1 MISRLTKLS
10 GLILLVVGFVYG
22 QAVQTLWQKS
32 AGSGTLPAYFSAS
45 GNTERGFAYG
55 KVGGNDRIYVAS
67 RTGGTFIYVF
77 DALTGDS
84 VGTLSTTGISGGTF
98 AVNDIEVTSDGVIYA
113 GNMTSTSATSAF
125 KLYRYATE
133 ASTPVV
139 ALSYTFEG
147 NTRFGDNFTIVGS
160 TADNSAKLYLPAASN
175 DSIWVFT
182 TADNGATFAFSE
194 AIGLD
199 VNMGAAPA
207 VYPGDGGLYVNSN
220 GNSLKHYLNTGV
232 LAGTVPGSVVATGAN
247 SLRYFEIKG
256 RKLVATHA
264 YGTGNQ
270 NIRIADVTAGANNAK
285 LYYVTATLGSNSN
298 GNGTGDIA
306 MRVNGDTVDVYV
318 LGTNNGMAAYR
329 LKPAGFVTFTLNTS
343 TVPDTTKPT
352 TVVQVRGSWTGWGS
366 ASPAMTNIGGD
377 YWTLTQLL
385 EQGVDYEY
393 KYFVTDAP
401 NGGWETTNNRTLNI
415 SGDVVKPVEYWSSA
429 GAPYTPTDSIDVWFR
444 VNMLSQESFNPATDQ
459 VHVRGSFQ
467 GWNDS
472 TPLTR
477 EGMTH
482 FYSGQGKVPAA
493 GAIEYK
499 FTYTKSGSVNW
510 ESISN
515 RAVTVNQ
522 DTTLYWTWFNN
533 TPYAAP
539 VVSDTVVVTFTANLA
554 RAISERGFAIGD
566 TIVVRSG
573 YNATAKEVREKR
585 MNRVGISTNYAVVD
599 TVVAAIGRT
608 LNYQY
613 YVVKNALDYREIYFD
628 FSYPDPSNPAA
639 ERRRVDV
646 TGSTLTVLDTSASNT
661 SSRRVPRFRNQQKLT
676 QAVEVTY
683 TVDLRPA
690 VYALYSGKKL
700 VSTNIVPYVI
710 SDPDSIK
717 HYGVWMNGPAV
728 GGWDVLSPWGTK
740 ADTVKMHDDGTHGDA
755 VANDLIYSL
764 KWNYTTADQ
773 VGQEFKFGI
782 GSYDNEGGFGNN
794 HIENIDDSSPT
805 TTIASQFGSIDP
817 VFYNAWDFDNKR
829 PKADTTT
836 VTFYLNTSSV
846 IDTTKP
852 STAVQVRGSWTGW
865 GSASPVMTNIGG
877 DYWMLTQRLRVGD
890 TLEYKYFVPGGANG
904 GWETTNNRVLGVIP
918 NQVLPLAYWSRTSP
932 VYTPSDSIDVWFRV
946 NMLSQESFNPATD
959 AVHVRGSFNG
969 WSDATPLMREGA
981 SHFYSAQ
988 GKVPAAG
995 AIEYKFTYT
1004 KSGSVNWES
1013 ISNRAATVSK
1023 DTTLYWKW
1031 FNDVPYGAPEVS
1043 DTVVVTFTA
1052 NLSRAI
1058 AERGFAI
1065 GDTILVRSGYNA
1077 TGKEVREKRLARVG
1091 ISTNYSVT
1099 DTVITSIGKTL
1110 NYQYYLV
1117 KNAADY
1123 REVYFDFA
1131 YPDPTN
1137 PAAERRRVGV
1147 TGKTLSVL
1155 DTSTS
1160 NTESRR
1166 VPRFRNTQKLARA
1179 VTVKYTV
1186 DIRPA
1191 IYAIMAGKK
1200 LVSTNI
1206 VPHVVGN
1213 KDSVL
1218 IQGVYMN
1225 GPAVGGWDVLGRWGD
1240 KADTVKMV
1248 DNGTRGDVVAGDSI
1262 FTLTWSYTTA
1272 DVVGQEF
1279 KFGIGSFDNEG
1290 GFGNNHIENIDDSGP
1305 TATIAS
1311 QFGSIDPVFYD
1322 AWDFDNQRPFPVT
1335 SVESPVVIPASYSLD
1350 QNYPNPFNPSTTIR
1364 FGLPAESD
1372 VTLKIFNTLGQE
1384 VATLATGVMKAGVHS
1399 VTFDAT
1405 NLSTGIYFYQIRAGE
1420 FTSLKKMLLIK

>member
-1 MISRLTKLS
+1 LS
-10 GLILLVVGFVYG
+10 GLLLLVAGFAYG

-32 AGSGTLPAYFSAS
+32 SGSGTLPTYFSAS

-55 KVGGNDRIYVAS
+55 KVGGNDRIYVVS
-67 RTGGTFIYVF
+67 RNAGTFIYIYN
-77 DALTGDS
+77 ALTGDS
-84 VGTLSTTGISGGTF
+84 VGTLKTAGITGGTF
-98 AVNDIEVTSDGVIYA
+98 AANDIEVTSDGVIYVSNLA
-113 GNMTSTSATSAF
+113 TTSATSAF
-125 KLYRYATE
+125 KVYRYTAETD
-133 ASTPVV
+133 SPLV
-139 ALSYTFEG
+139 ALSYTNATVPG
-147 NTRFGDNFTIVGS
+147 YRLGDNFTVVGS
-160 TADNSAKLYLPAASN
+160 TSDNSAQIWAAAASN
-175 DSIWVFT
+175 DSIFVFT
-182 TADNGATFAFSE
+182 TSDNGATFAFSH
-194 AIGLD
+194 AVGLD

-207 VYPGDGGLYVNSN
+207 LYPGDGGLYINSN
-220 GNSLKHYLNTGV
+220 GNSLKHYLATGV
-232 LAGTVPGSVVATGAN
+232 LAGTVPGGVVATGSNA
-247 SLRYFEIKG
+247 LRYFEIKG
-256 RKLVATHA
+256 RKLVATHS

-270 NIRIADVTAGANNAK
+270 NLRIADVTAGANNAK
-285 LYYVTATLGSNSN
+285 SYYVTTTLGANAN
-298 GNGTGDIA
+298 ANGTGDVA
-306 MRVNGDTVDVYV
+306 MRINGDTVDVYV

-329 LKPAGFVTFTLNTS
+329 LKPAGFVTFALNTA
-343 TVPDTTKPT
+343 TAADTTKPT
-352 TVVQVRGSWTGWGS
+352 TVVQVRGSWTGWGDS
-366 ASPAMTNIGGD
+366 SPAMTNIGGD

-385 EQGVDYEY
+385 EQGVNYEF
-393 KYFVTDAP
+393 KYFVTGAT
-401 NGGWETTNNRTLNI
+401 NGGWETVDNRTFNL
-415 SGDVVKPVEYWSSA
+415 SGDVMRPIDYFSRS
-429 GAPYTPTDSIDVWFR
+429 GAPFTASDSIDEWFR
-444 VNMLSQESFNPATDQ
+444 VNMLSQESFNPAADE

-467 GWNDS
+467 GWNAS

-493 GAIEYK
+493 GAIEFKY
-499 FTYTKSGSVNW
+499 TYTKGGSVNW
-510 ESISN
+510 ESVSN
-515 RAVTVNQ
+515 RTVTVNQ
-522 DTTLYWTWFNN
+522 DTTLYWVWFNDV
-533 TPYAAP
+533 PYAAP
-539 VVSDTVVVTFTANLA
+539 VVSDTVVVTFTANLS
-554 RAISERGFAIGD
+554 RAIAERGFAIGD
-566 TIVVRSG
+566 TVVVRSG

-585 MNRVGISTNYAVVD
+585 LGRVGISTNYATTD
-599 TVVAAIGRT
+599 TVVTAIGRT

-613 YVVKNALDYREIYFD
+613 YVVKNNIDYREIYFD
-628 FSYPDPSNPAA
+628 FNFPDPTNPAA
-639 ERRRVDV
+639 ERRRQNVI
-646 TGSTLTVLDTSASNT
+646 GNTLAIVDTSVSNT
-661 SSRRVPRFRNQQKLT
+661 SSRRVPRFRNQQRLT
-676 QAVEVTY
+676 QPVTVTY

-740 ADTVKMHDDGTHGDA
+740 ADTVKMYDNGLNGDA
-755 VANDLIYSL
+755 VANDLVYTL
-764 KWNYTTADQ
+764 RWNYTTASQ

-794 HIENIDDSSPT
+794 HIENIDDLSSM

-817 VFYNAWDFDNKR
+817 IFYSSWDFDNRR

-836 VTFYLNTSSV
+836 VTFYLNTASV

-852 STAVQVRGSWTGW
+852 TTAVQVRGAWTGW
-865 GSASPVMTNIGG
+865 GDASPVMTNIGG

-890 TLEYKYFVPGGANG
+890 TLEYKYFVPGGVNG
-904 GWETTNNRVLGVIP
+904 GWETIDNRKVAVIP
-918 NQVLPLAYWSRTSP
+918 NLTLPMAYWSRTSP
-932 VYTPSDSIDVWFRV
+932 VYTPSDSIDIWFRV
-946 NMLSQESFNPATD
+946 NMLSQESFNPAAD
-959 AVHVRGSFNG
+959 EVHVRGSFNG
-969 WSDATPLMREGA
+969 WNASTPMMREGM
-981 SHFYSAQ
+981 SLFYSAQ

-995 AIEYKFTYT
+995 MVEYKYTYT
-1004 KSGSVNWES
+1004 KAGSVNWES
-1013 ISNRAATVSK
+1013 ISNRTANVSQ

-1031 FNDVPYGAPEVS
+1031 FNDVPYGAPEVA

-1077 TGKEVREKRLARVG
+1077 TGKEVREKRMSRVG
-1091 ISTNYSVT
+1091 ISTNYSVI

-1117 KNAADY
+1117 KNLVDY

-1131 YPDPTN
+1131 FPDPTN
-1137 PAAERRRVGV
+1137 PAAERRRVAVG
-1147 TGKTLSVL
+1147 GKTLSVL
-1155 DTSTS
+1155 DSATS
-1160 NTESRR
+1160 NTAQRR

-1186 DIRPA
+1186 DVRPA
-1191 IYAIMAGKK
+1191 YYAIKAGKK

-1206 VPHVVGN
+1206 VPYAVGD

-1218 IQGVYMN
+1218 ILGVWMN
-1225 GPAVGGWDVLGRWGD
+1225 GPGVGGWDVLSPWGT

-1248 DNGTRGDVVAGDSI
+1248 DNGTRGDVMAGDSI

-1290 GFGNNHIENIDDSGP
+1290 GFGNNHIENIDDTGP
-1305 TATIAS
+1305 TTTIAS
-1311 QFGSIDPVFYD
+1311 QFGSIDPIFFN
-1322 AWDFDNQRPFPVT
+1322 AWDFDNQRPFVVT
-1335 SVESPVVIPASYSLD
+1335 GVEATEVIPATYSLG
-1350 QNYPNPFNPSTTIR
+1350 QNYPNPFNPSTTIQ

-1384 VATLATGVMKAGVHS
+1384 VATLASGRMKAGVHS
-1399 VTFDAT
+1399 VTFDAM

-1420 FTSLKKMLLIK
+1420 FTSLKKMLLVK